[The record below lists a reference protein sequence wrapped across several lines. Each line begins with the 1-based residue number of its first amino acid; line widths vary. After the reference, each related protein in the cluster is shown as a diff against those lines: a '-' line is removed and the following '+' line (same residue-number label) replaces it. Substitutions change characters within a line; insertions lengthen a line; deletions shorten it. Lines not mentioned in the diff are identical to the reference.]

1 MIDINDNDIR
11 NIIQQHYLN
20 MRDAIKVGLN
30 GHLVQKSFEELLGS
44 VTLTDS
50 WRPTHISR
58 LAVKTLTDQ
67 SIHYVLRTKQIRRAH
82 GQVMGRIERYDR
94 TIEILTGQCEPFEA
108 WWPFFLEHDK
118 TILITRTEHNDKVV
132 FDINNMI
139 ELPPWNECLFENGS
153 KSIKIRKNAEIS
165 WLMENR
171 NKLM

>member
-1 MIDINDNDIR
+1 MKVNLTEEIKPLLHK
-11 NIIQQHYLN
+11 HYLN
-20 MRDAIKVGLN
+20 MRNAVQAGLN
-30 GHLVQKSFEELLGS
+30 GHLVQKSFEELLGAI
-44 VTLTDS
+44 TLTDS

-94 TIEILTGQCEPFEA
+94 TIEILTGQCEPFEV

-118 TILITRTEHNDKVV
+118 TVLITRSEHNNKVV
-132 FDINNMI
+132 FDINDMI
-139 ELPPWNECLFENGS
+139 ELPPWNENLFENGS
-153 KSIKIRKNAEIS
+153 KSIKIRKGAEIS

-171 NKLM
+171 NKFM